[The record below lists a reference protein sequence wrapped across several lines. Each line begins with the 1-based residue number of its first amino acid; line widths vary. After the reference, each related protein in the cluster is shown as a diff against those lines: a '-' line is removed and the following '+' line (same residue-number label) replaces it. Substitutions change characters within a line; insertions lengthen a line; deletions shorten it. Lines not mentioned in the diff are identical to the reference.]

1 MAHHHWFGGNPSAG
15 VRQFIMH
22 QQQDNLPAA
31 DAVPQGTLTKH
42 MLEHGVIYPGVT
54 HEYQVYV
61 PAQYD
66 SSRPA
71 PCMVFLDG
79 SWIYVPKMRAA
90 EILDQAIAAGDI
102 PPLIGIFVDPGW
114 YPVADPETQQARM
127 NRHVEYD
134 ALTPTYARFLTEELL
149 PEVAKDY
156 PLSTD
161 PNERGIVGLS
171 SGAVGAFMAGWH
183 PPHHFRRMYISI
195 CTFVDMLGAHSL
207 PIWVRKTEPRPLRI
221 FQQETTDD
229 NDRLWGNWPQGNAQ
243 MAEALVFSQYDA
255 RFVVGPGIHDF
266 DHATETMPEALC
278 WLWRDY
284 PEPITAATTGPI
296 FEALLIPDE
305 SWEKIWERPDN
316 HGGPDVLVAVDR
328 GGTLWIAD
336 RDTGLVFRLAKDNS
350 SAFVSTGSG
359 SIVAIAMGPDD
370 RLYASQ
376 PGLQRIVAYAED
388 GSESV
393 IVTEIEA
400 RDLALTATG
409 AIICTCPDHGTITVV
424 SPDGT
429 RREYSEPALPE
440 PSTLGLSPDQ
450 VFVAVLDQ
458 GGTWGWSFHVTPAAA
473 LVNGQPFFRVLPDEV
488 DPRERAAAIAVDTTG
503 DLYIPNAS
511 GITLVTQSGRTR
523 ETINAPEAGTVS
535 SVAFGGPERDWL
547 IASQNGKLF
556 RRRIQ
561 RQGTVSWQTVKPPPP
576 RV

>member
-1 MAHHHWFGGNPSAG
+1 MSQ
-15 VRQFIMH
+15 V
-22 QQQDNLPAA
+22 
-31 DAVPQGTLTKH
+31 VPQGTLTTH
-42 MLEHGVIYPGVT
+42 SLAPGAIYPGVT

-66 SSRPA
+66 PTRPA
-71 PCMVFLDG
+71 PSIVFLDG
-79 SWIYVPKMRAA
+79 AWIYAPKMRAA

-134 ALTPTYARFLTEELL
+134 ALTPTFARFLTEELL
-149 PEVAKDY
+149 PAVARDY

-161 PNERGIVGLS
+161 SNDRGIVGLS
-171 SGAVGAFMAGWH
+171 SGAIGSFIAGWH

-207 PIWVRKTEPRPLRI
+207 PIWVRKTEPRPIRI

-243 MAEALVFSQYDA
+243 MAEALVFSHYDA
-255 RFVVGPGIHDF
+255 QFVVGPGIHDF
-266 DHATETMPEALC
+266 DHATETMPEALR

-284 PEPITAATTGPI
+284 PGPITAATAGPI
-296 FEALLIPDE
+296 FEALLIPHE
-305 SWEKIWERPDN
+305 AWEEIWSRPADS
-316 HGGPDVLVAVDR
+316 GEPDVLAAADR
-328 GGTLWIAD
+328 HGFLWIAD
-336 RDTGLVFRLAKDNS
+336 PASGEVIRLDDARS
-350 SAFVSTGSG
+350 STVVTSG
-359 SIVAIAMGPDD
+359 SAPIVAIAMGPDD
-370 RLYASQ
+370 RLHASQ
-376 PGLQRIVAYAED
+376 PSLQRIVAYAAD

-393 IVTEIEA
+393 IVNEIEA
-400 RDLALTATG
+400 RDLTLTAIG
-409 AIICTCPDHGTITVV
+409 AIICTSPETGTITVI

-429 RREYSEPALPE
+429 RRDFSDPALPE

-450 VFVAVLDQ
+450 VFLAVLDEA
-458 GGTWGWSFHVTPAAA
+458 GTWGWSFHVTSASA
-473 LVNGQPFFRVLPDEV
+473 LVNGQPFFRVLPDEA
-488 DPRERAAAIAVDTTG
+488 DPRARAAAIAVDTTG
-503 DLYIPNAS
+503 DLYISNAS

-523 ETINAPEAGTVS
+523 ETINAPEVGAVS

-561 RQGTVSWQTVKPPPP
+561 RRGAVSWQPVKPPPP

>member
-1 MAHHHWFGGNPSAG
+1 MSQG
-15 VRQFIMH
+15 
-22 QQQDNLPAA
+22 
-31 DAVPQGTLTKH
+31 VPQGTVTTHSLAP
-42 MLEHGVIYPGVT
+42 GAIYPGVT

-66 SSRPA
+66 SSQPS
-71 PCMVFLDG
+71 PSMVFLDG
-79 SWIYVPKMRAA
+79 AWIYLPRMRAA
-90 EILDQAIAAGDI
+90 EILDEAIAAGDM

-114 YPVADPETQQARM
+114 YPVADPGTQQARM

-134 ALTPTYARFLTEELL
+134 ALTPTFARFLTEELL
-149 PEVAKDY
+149 PEVSKDY

-161 PNERGIVGLS
+161 PNDRGIVGLS
-171 SGAVGAFMAGWH
+171 SGAIGSFIAGWH

-221 FQQETTDD
+221 YQQETADD

-243 MAEALVFSQYDA
+243 MAEALVFSNYDA
-255 RFVVGPGIHDF
+255 QFVVGPGIHDF
-266 DHATETMPEALC
+266 DHATEMMPEALH

-305 SWEKIWERPDN
+305 SWGEFWERPDN
-316 HGGPDVLVAVDR
+316 TGGPDVLAAADR
-328 GGTLWIAD
+328 DGTLWIAD
-336 RDTGLVFRLAKDNS
+336 PDTGLVFRLAADNS
-350 SAFVSTGSG
+350 SEIISTGTG
-359 SIVAIAMGPDD
+359 PIIAIAVGPDD

-376 PGLQRIVAYAED
+376 PDQRRIVAYDAE

-393 IVTEIEA
+393 VASDIAA
-400 RDLALTATG
+400 RDLTHTAAG
-409 AIICTCPDHGTITVV
+409 AIICTEPEQGTITVIT
-424 SPDGT
+424 PDGA
-429 RREYSEPALPE
+429 RRDYSDPALPE

-450 VFVAVLDQ
+450 VFLAVQDEA
-458 GGTWGWSFHVTPAAA
+458 GTWGWSFHVTPEAA
-473 LVNGQPFFRVLPDEV
+473 LVNGQPFFRVLPDEA
-488 DPRERAAAIAVDTTG
+488 DPRQRAAAIAVDTTG

-523 ETINAPEAGTVS
+523 ETINAPEVGTVS
-535 SVAFGGPERDWL
+535 SVTFGGPDRNWL

-561 RQGTVSWQTVKPPPP
+561 HHGAVAWEPVKPPPP

>member
-1 MAHHHWFGGNPSAG
+1 MSQVVA
-15 VRQFIMH
+15 
-22 QQQDNLPAA
+22 
-31 DAVPQGTLTKH
+31 QGTLTTH
-42 MLEHGVIYPGVT
+42 SLAPGAIYPGVT

-66 SSRPA
+66 PTRPA
-71 PCMVFLDG
+71 PSIVFLDG
-79 SWIYVPKMRAA
+79 AWIYAPKMRAA

-134 ALTPTYARFLTEELL
+134 ALTPTFARFLTEELL
-149 PEVAKDY
+149 PEVARDY

-161 PNERGIVGLS
+161 PNDRGIVGLS
-171 SGAVGAFMAGWH
+171 SGAIGSFIAGWH

-207 PIWVRKTEPRPLRI
+207 PIWVRKTEPRPIRI

-243 MAEALVFSQYDA
+243 MAEALVFSHYDA
-255 RFVVGPGIHDF
+255 QFVVGPGIHDF
-266 DHATETMPEALC
+266 DHATETMPEALR

-284 PEPITAATTGPI
+284 PEPIIAATTGPI

-305 SWEKIWERPDN
+305 CWEEIWARPADS
-316 HGGPDVLVAVDR
+316 GGPDVLAATDPH
-328 GGTLWIAD
+328 GALWIAD
-336 RDTGLVFRLAKDNS
+336 PASGQVTRLNESGS
-350 SAFVSTGSG
+350 STPVASGSG
-359 SIVAIAMGPDD
+359 SIRAIAMGPDG

-376 PGLQRIVAYAED
+376 PSLQRIVAYAAD

-393 IVTEIEA
+393 IVDEIDA
-400 RDLALTATG
+400 RDLTLTATG
-409 AIICTCPDHGTITVV
+409 AVICTSPDTGTISVI

-429 RREYSEPALPE
+429 RRDFSDPALPQ

-450 VFVAVLDQ
+450 VFLAVLDEA
-458 GGTWGWSFHVTPAAA
+458 GTWGWSFHVTPASA
-473 LVNGQPFFRVLPDEV
+473 LVNGQPFFRVLPDEA

-523 ETINAPEAGTVS
+523 ETINAPEVGTVS
-535 SVAFGGPERDWL
+535 SVAFGGPEREWL

-561 RQGTVSWQTVKPPPP
+561 RQGAVSWQPVKPPPP